1 MKQHYKI
8 TPEGRG
14 PEPTDQEI
22 ARYADGK
29 RLLYNYHRAI
39 RRPKVPIYRD
49 PKAFLVLLLIVLIA
63 WLASGGFEEL
73 SGSKEAVPDTF
84 PATMDTVG
92 HME

>member
-29 RLLYNYHRAI
+29 RLIYNYHRAI
-39 RRPKVPIYRD
+39 RRPNVPIYRD
-49 PKAFLVLLLIVLIA
+49 PKAFIALLIIVLLTWLITEVA
-63 WLASGGFEEL
+63 DERHAPPVTED
-73 SGSKEAVPDTF
+73 KEQVD
-84 PATMDTVG
+84 
-92 HME
+92 